1 MAICQRIACES
12 DLNHG
17 NRIADAAIALQL
29 AASGGW
35 DADADVNRDNRITSL
50 DALMI
55 LQAAGGAI
63 EL

>member
-12 DLNHG
+12 DLSHD
-17 NRIADAAIALQL
+17 NRIADAAIAVRL

-35 DADADVNRDNRITSL
+35 DPAADMNRDNRITSL

-55 LQAAGGAI
+55 LQAAGGRI

>member
-1 MAICQRIACES
+1 VAICQRIACES
-12 DLNHG
+12 DLSHD

-35 DADADVNRDNRITSL
+35 DPAADVNRDSHITSL

-55 LQAAGGAI
+55 MHAAAGAI
-63 EL
+63 TL